1 MDIMK
6 KIIIGLSAIVF
17 MGVLIISSCTT
28 PPIEA
33 AQEAYDY
40 NAIQP
45 KVLSVVGPDVVT
57 QTFTIEY
64 TIGYHRG
71 GSTWNWSADEATI
84 VSVSEDTRVA
94 SIKFEAFPSDEF
106 ATITV
111 SETTMGGVT
120 SEPVS
125 KEVQVQ
131 RFCPYEMAA
140 FEGNYT
146 GTEPDTHG
154 PTVIME
160 QTSSLNQL
168 KVYNLAWFVPNA
180 WGENWADG
188 DGSCLMDFSCGEI
201 VVIEP
206 QWIGD
211 SDYPDVYGIKGS
223 GTFNPDT
230 KTITLTYDVAYGW
243 NGSDG
248 TWNGPWTTTLTLN
261 N

>member
-1 MDIMK
+1 MK
-6 KIIIGLSAIVF
+6 KTIFFAFIIMAVVQVF
-17 MGVLIISSCTT
+17 NSCTT

-45 KVLSVVGPDVVT
+45 KVLNGITGADVVN
-57 QTFTIEY
+57 QTFTINY
-64 TIGYHRG
+64 TIGYYRG
-71 GSTWNWSADEATI
+71 GSTWNWSVEGATL
-84 VSVSEDTRVA
+84 VSVSEDTRIATV
-94 SIKFEAFPSDEF
+94 EFPN
-106 ATITV
+106 AGTAKVIVT
-111 SETTMGGVT
+111 ETTMGGVT
-120 SEPVS
+120 SEPAT
-125 KEVQVQ
+125 KEVTVQ
-131 RFCPYEMAA
+131 RFCPYDMAA
-140 FEGNYT
+140 LEGDYT

-154 PTVIME
+154 PTVTTK
-160 QTSSLNQL
+160 QTSTLNEL
-168 KVYNLAWFVPNA
+168 RVYNLAWFVPNA
-180 WGENWADG
+180 WGENWVTG
-188 DGSCLMDFSCGEI
+188 DGSCIMKFSCGEE

-223 GTFNPDT
+223 GTFDPST

-248 TWNGPWTTTLTLN
+248 SWNGPWTTTLTFN